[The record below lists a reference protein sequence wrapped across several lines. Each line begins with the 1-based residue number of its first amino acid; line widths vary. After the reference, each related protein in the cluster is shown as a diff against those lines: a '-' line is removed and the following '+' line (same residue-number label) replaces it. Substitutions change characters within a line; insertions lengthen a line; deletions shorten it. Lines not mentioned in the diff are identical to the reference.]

1 MLRSKMKT
9 GLISL
14 GCPKNRVDSEYMLGI
29 LKKNGYTISNDENEC
44 DVIIVNTCGFIDNAK
59 EESIETILEM
69 AQYKEKNCKA
79 LIVTGCLSQRYKE
92 EVIKEIP
99 EVDAV
104 LGTTNYMDIAGVI
117 EKAINGEKKVECT
130 INDKEVFTHD
140 ERILTND
147 GVYAYLKIAEGCN
160 NNCTYCII
168 PALRGKYRSR
178 SVEDIVEEAR
188 KLASYGKS
196 ELILI
201 AQDITG
207 YGEDLYGKIKLV
219 FLLRELSKID
229 KVKRIR
235 LLYTYPD
242 RIDDD
247 LIKEIKQNSK
257 ICKYLDIPIQH
268 ISNSVLKKMGR
279 RGNKSS
285 IKHLIKKLRD
295 EIPDIVL
302 RTSLIT
308 GFPGETEENHNELL
322 DFVKETKFEWLGVFK
337 YSSEE
342 GTKASEFK
350 NQVEENIKENRYK
363 SILSSQKELN
373 FSKNCVKI
381 DNIIETAVEGIAD
394 DGIFYYGRSE
404 GQAPDIDGKVYF
416 TSSEPLDINTYVKVR
431 VLNYEA
437 YDLIGEVI
445 NEFTE

>member
-1 MLRSKMKT
+1 
-9 GLISL
+9 
-14 GCPKNRVDSEYMLGI
+14 
-29 LKKNGYTISNDENEC
+29 
-44 DVIIVNTCGFIDNAK
+44 
-59 EESIETILEM
+59 
-69 AQYKEKNCKA
+69 
-79 LIVTGCLSQRYKE
+79 
-92 EVIKEIP
+92 
-99 EVDAV
+99 
-104 LGTTNYMDIAGVI
+104 
-117 EKAINGEKKVECT
+117 
-130 INDKEVFTHD
+130 
-140 ERILTND
+140 
-147 GVYAYLKIAEGCN
+147 
-160 NNCTYCII
+160 
-168 PALRGKYRSR
+168 
-178 SVEDIVEEAR
+178 
-188 KLASYGKS
+188 
-196 ELILI
+196 
-201 AQDITG
+201 
-207 YGEDLYGKIKLV
+207 
-219 FLLRELSKID
+219 
-229 KVKRIR
+229 